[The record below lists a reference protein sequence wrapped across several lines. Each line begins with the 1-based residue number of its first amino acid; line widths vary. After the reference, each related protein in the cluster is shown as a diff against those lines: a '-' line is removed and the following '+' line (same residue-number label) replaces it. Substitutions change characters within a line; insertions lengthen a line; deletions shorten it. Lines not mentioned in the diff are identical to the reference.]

1 MPTSPGQSG
10 HRQRLHPPFAQP
22 DPGRRATPHM
32 AAEAPA
38 EAPAEAES
46 SDFLESAGS
55 PQSDD
60 FALDSADAMPSIDRF
75 VDDLPLID
83 EFLLEADAAP
93 VPQGDYTNMTGSAP
107 TPEVGETDS
116 EGWAAGDWQSY
127 DWSRLASLGAPA
139 PEAAEAHAAWTWTNW
154 DAGRHSADTTHLR
167 EDEVAAALVE
177 IARRIRSGELSLHQ
191 FRGSPPEAAIAA
203 AFASLLRNKG

>member
-1 MPTSPGQSG
+1 MPTSPGQSE

-38 EAPAEAES
+38 ETEGP
-46 SDFLESAGS
+46 DLLESATF
-55 PQSDD
+55 PASDD
-60 FALDSADAMPSIDRF
+60 LELDQSETMPSIERF

-83 EFLLEADAAP
+83 EFLLQPDAEPQVPADAAK
-93 VPQGDYTNMTGSAP
+93 VTGSVSNQQA
-107 TPEVGETDS
+107 GEIDS
-116 EGWAAGDWQSY
+116 EGWAASDWQSY

-139 PEAAEAHAAWTWTNW
+139 PEAAEAHAAWTSTNW
-154 DAGRHSADTTHLR
+154 DARHASSDTSAHLR

-177 IARRIRSGELSLHQ
+177 LARRIRTGELSLHQ

-203 AFASLLRNKG
+203 AFASLLRNRG

>member
-1 MPTSPGQSG
+1 MSTSPGQSED
-10 HRQRLHPPFAQP
+10 RQRLHPPFAQP

-32 AAEAPA
+32 AAGAPA
-38 EAPAEAES
+38 ETES
-46 SDFLESAGS
+46 PDFLESAAS
-55 PQSDD
+55 PPSGD
-60 FALDSADAMPSIDRF
+60 FALDSSEAMPSIERF

-83 EFLLEADAAP
+83 EFLLQPDPQQELQAD
-93 VPQGDYTNMTGSAP
+93 SANV
-107 TPEVGETDS
+107 TRSVSNHQAGEIDS

-139 PEAAEAHAAWTWTNW
+139 PEEAEAHAAWSSTNW
-154 DAGRHSADTTHLR
+154 DAGKHASADTIHLS

-203 AFASLLRNKG
+203 AFAALLRNRR

>member
-1 MPTSPGQSG
+1 MPTSPGQSE

-38 EAPAEAES
+38 ETEAP
-46 SDFLESAGS
+46 DFLESAGS
-55 PQSDD
+55 PPSDN
-60 FALDSADAMPSIDRF
+60 FALDQSEAMPSIERF

-83 EFLLEADAAP
+83 EFLLQPDSEPQVPDDAAN
-93 VPQGDYTNMTGSAP
+93 VTAGISNQQAGDI
-107 TPEVGETDS
+107 DS

-139 PEAAEAHAAWTWTNW
+139 PEAAEAHAAWSSTNW
-154 DAGRHSADTTHLR
+154 DAGAQASTDTIHLS
-167 EDEVAAALVE
+167 EGEVAAALVE

-203 AFASLLRNKG
+203 AFASLLRNRG